1 MLLEIIVIT
10 FIIIEIYSL
19 MRHSRLEHRVEE
31 HMEILDV
38 HIRKL
43 DERLLRLDNHLN
55 THNIGRGDTD
65 KET

>member
-31 HMEILDV
+31 HMEVLDA

-43 DERLLRLDNHLN
+43 DERLLRLDSHLN
-55 THNIGRGDTD
+55 THNIGREDTD
-65 KET
+65 